1 MNAVKTVLGVV
12 TYYALGTHRN
22 ITREFLRLRH
32 DFATMGRSQRV
43 EGTQKCRMSRYFMD
57 DIRSNEYVPY
67 QTKGA
72 DMKRKQFYAWAGK
85 RSDPEKRKQFY
96 AWAGK

>member
-1 MNAVKTVLGVV
+1 MIARTLPPTTV
-12 TYYALGTHRN
+12 APHPS
-22 ITREFLRLRH
+22 LR
-32 DFATMGRSQRV
+32 APASTI
-43 EGTQKCRMSRYFMD
+43 SRYFMD
-57 DIRSNEYVPY
+57 DIRSNEYLPY